1 MALVWPDLTA
11 LKHWLK
17 VGIFPSR
24 WITLTLLHWMW
35 IGILTFEFWP
45 NFGSV
50 MAEFGVTFRVLVQFW
65 SNFGPNLVTFG
76 SNFCHILHFFY
87 FCYIFIDLSNFG
99 PIFYYE
105 FRPNLGPFWP
115 IFGQILSQFLT
126 TFLLNFP
133 HCPILAQFVPILVT
147 NFSRILSQFLATFLS
162 NFGPIFWLPSCQIFL
177 EFWLHFGPIF
187 GYILV
192 KFSPNF
198 VRKLV
203 TISSKIP
210 NPASSQSQL
219 QRSAKKWINN
229 EFFYQLNR
237 FHFNW

>member
-1 MALVWPDLTA
+1 MNFDQILVQSWPNLGLHFEFWSNFDQILVQIWLHLGPIFVIFCTFFISVIFLSIYPILAL
-11 LKHWLK
+11 
-17 VGIFPSR
+17 FF
-24 WITLTLLHWMW
+24 ITNL
-35 IGILTFEFWP
+35 GPILVHFGQFLVKFWP
-45 NFGSV
+45 NF
-50 MAEFGVTFRVLVQFW
+50 L
-65 SNFGPNLVTFG
+65 
-76 SNFCHILHFFY
+76 I
-87 FCYIFIDLSNFG
+87 
-99 PIFYYE
+99 
-105 FRPNLGPFWP
+105 
-115 IFGQILSQFLT
+115 

-219 QRSAKKWINN
+219 QRSTKK
-229 EFFYQLNR
+229 
-237 FHFNW
+237 